1 MGACIHQSIGESEHP
16 ASRKAESLYQ
26 ALLAGSHQGLELCT
40 QVAAY
45 LISFPYLCFLLRS
58 MITLLL
64 FSVNKIHFPWSQ
76 HVPTSLPY
84 FPFNYY
90 SSEFLSLEI
99 FPDLHSKH
107 SVRPR
112 LLIIH
117 FLSLITLICS

>member
-16 ASRKAESLYQ
+16 APRKAESLYQ

-45 LISFPYLCFLLRS
+45 LISSPSLCFLLRS

-84 FPFNYY
+84 SVDLIKQRPAWR
-90 SSEFLSLEI
+90 SSPEHGLKS
-99 FPDLHSKH
+99 
-107 SVRPR
+107 RP
-112 LLIIH
+112 L
-117 FLSLITLICS
+117 